1 VRKDVSDLQKE
12 SDRIGEWQK
21 AVSEHGDELV
31 KMVKMVKMIVVHWED
46 HIDPLFIT
54 LYHSLS
60 LFVARSSQTEG
71 WKIVLRAGD
80 EDHFAGKE
88 RVADRREL
96 FPCDR

>member
-46 HIDPLFIT
+46 HIDPLFVT
-54 LYHSLS
+54 LCGQ
-60 LFVARSSQTEG
+60 VIANGRM
-71 WKIVLRAGD
+71 
-80 EDHFAGKE
+80 EDRPSRG
-88 RVADRREL
+88 
-96 FPCDR
+96 